1 MGRVSS
7 NYLNQTDPMTFK
19 KREDDTHVQ
28 VTEEGQGKNE
38 DSILKMREET
48 EARSPFPALSSL
60 QGLLLKWRHLMDSW
74 TSLEFRM

>member
-1 MGRVSS
+1 M
-7 NYLNQTDPMTFK
+7 
-19 KREDDTHVQ
+19 
-28 VTEEGQGKNE
+28 TEEGQGKNE

-60 QGLLLKWRHLMDSW
+60 QGLLLRWRHLMDSW